1 MENIFS
7 NWLGLS
13 APTVILLYLP
23 YSRRYFWEHSLSQIR
38 AKRKLHF
45 IFFLKRGNW
54 ESMSL
59 ENWSLHRLLRF
70 ISFSVNKKTLLT
82 VIILHLLSPF
92 DFASFINP
100 QIPLC
105 STEESSHSYISSF
118 HVIITSCMSLGAGTV
133 HICSHLLWSHV
144 IASWRYSAH

>member
-23 YSRRYFWEHSLSQIR
+23 YSRRYFWEHSLSQLR
-38 AKRKLHF
+38 ANRKLHLD
-45 IFFLKRGNW
+45 FFKKKKGNL

-59 ENWSLHRLLRF
+59 ENWSFHRLLRL
-70 ISFSVNKKTLLT
+70 ISFSINKKTLLT
-82 VIILHLLSPF
+82 VIIIHLLSPF

-118 HVIITSCMSLGAGTV
+118 HVIITSCMSLRAGTV

-144 IASWRYSAH
+144 IAS